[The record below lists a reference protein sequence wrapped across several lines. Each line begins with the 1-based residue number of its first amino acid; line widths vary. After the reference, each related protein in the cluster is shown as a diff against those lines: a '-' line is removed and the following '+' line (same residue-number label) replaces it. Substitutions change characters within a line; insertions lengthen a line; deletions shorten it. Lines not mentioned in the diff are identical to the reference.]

1 MERAGVDCR
10 WLQARLRTVGEMSLE
25 KSANAA
31 DSEPPKTGTAG
42 HSQGVVTKVT
52 RGLGLDRPEI
62 NFHKDGG
69 WRGRWY

>member
-1 MERAGVDCR
+1 
-10 WLQARLRTVGEMSLE
+10 MSLE

-62 NFHKDGG
+62 NFHRDGG